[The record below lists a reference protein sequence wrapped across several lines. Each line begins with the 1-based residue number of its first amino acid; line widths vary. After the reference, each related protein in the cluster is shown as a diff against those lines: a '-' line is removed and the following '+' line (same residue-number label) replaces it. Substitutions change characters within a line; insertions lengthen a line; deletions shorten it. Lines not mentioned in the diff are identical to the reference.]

1 VLKISFLPSILKVND
16 KNSPIRIQDP
26 DPDHKPDPDHNPD
39 PLVRGMDPR
48 IRIIHKILWI
58 RNTSRQVYQG
68 YYARPKNFSLKRNNF
83 SLFLNMIRNKH
94 FGSGFELEMFTLIES
109 GTKSETHIC
118 RILI

>member
-48 IRIIHKILWI
+48 IRIRIIHKILWI
-58 RNTSRQVYQG
+58 RNTGAQVYQG
-68 YYARPKNFSLKRNNF
+68 YYARPKNVYIDR
-83 SLFLNMIRNKH
+83 IRN
-94 FGSGFELEMFTLIES
+94 
-109 GTKSETHIC
+109 
-118 RILI
+118 RI